1 MLSMCTYHI
10 QKLQASEEQAL
21 SVHNNDRAVL
31 KALCNT
37 KASTGGVCVEN
48 TLMCL
53 STHTHLHEEEKISSS
68 ANELH

>member
-37 KASTGGVCVEN
+37 KASTGGVCGKHFNVPFH
-48 TLMCL
+48 
-53 STHTHLHEEEKISSS
+53 THTP
-68 ANELH
+68 A